1 MFRHLL
7 QGQINWKVQGLLDLK
22 LEIKCDHRNLIILA
36 LLVAPDRYKSMG
48 GRAFHKRGILEKK
61 KFLAELLE
69 EIW

>member
-7 QGQINWKVQGLLDLK
+7 QGQTNWKLQGLSNLK
-22 LEIKCDHRNLIILA
+22 LEIICDHKNLIILP
-36 LLVAPDRYKSMG
+36 LLVATDRDKSMG
-48 GRAFHKRGILEKK
+48 GRVFYKQGILEK